1 MNRYILILIFLIIS
15 IFSKSQI
22 EQIYES
28 DSLESKVVLYIPTA
42 TNAQLTNLQA
52 EFANQTQIET
62 AVFIFQSHNCL
73 LIDLAT
79 VNNPKFIR
87 YAELVKFVSQFINYK
102 DIHIKT
108 TTAYSEIKAAQD
120 ATSFTLK

>member
-1 MNRYILILIFLIIS
+1 MNRHILLLIFLIIS

-52 EFANQTQIET
+52 EFVNQTQIET

-73 LIDLAT
+73 LIDLTT
-79 VNNPKFIR
+79 VNNPKFVR

-108 TTAYSEIKAAQD
+108 TAAYSEIKAAQD